1 MPVFELRFD
10 RNAITPGDNFLGRM
24 DTGRLTLSALG
35 GTFSVPKAHAAWS
48 SELREAE
55 LLPERWTALL
65 ELPAGTVGSHDLEG
79 SFQALSSRVSFD
91 HSQVGALE
99 AKLTGFEARLGE
111 QPAVRQLRAGE
122 QVLVFNRGQGG
133 RQRPLL
139 LLGRKL
145 FRERFRGGAGFRG
158 DSAGVAGRRGDR
170 ERFVPGRVGH
180 GSRRPAEERLRRCA
194 V

>member
-1 MPVFELRFD
+1 
-10 RNAITPGDNFLGRM
+10 M

-133 RQRPLL
+133 RAAAASPSRTEAFPRAVS
-139 LLGRKL
+139 GRSR
-145 FRERFRGGAGFRG
+145 FPRRFRWCGGTAR
-158 DSAGVAGRRGDR
+158 
-170 ERFVPGRVGH
+170 
-180 GSRRPAEERLRRCA
+180 
-194 V
+194 

>member
-79 SFQALSSRVSFD
+79 SFQALSS
-91 HSQVGALE
+91 
-99 AKLTGFEARLGE
+99 
-111 QPAVRQLRAGE
+111 
-122 QVLVFNRGQGG
+122 
-133 RQRPLL
+133 
-139 LLGRKL
+139 
-145 FRERFRGGAGFRG
+145 GFRSITRR
-158 DSAGVAGRRGDR
+158 SALWRRN
-170 ERFVPGRVGH
+170 
-180 GSRRPAEERLRRCA
+180 
-194 V
+194 